1 MTSEVVW
8 RPPWPRRPSWPQR
21 SLETICTCI
30 VWKDWISGLKNP
42 DFFGSRGTW
51 TWIAF
56 LLGDWRTVAPGLDC
70 QSIPHSGQP
79 KGPFSALSAENV
91 GRKSFCIEI
100 PFLPFC
106 RKTLFWQKGSISA
119 ETGSFCRCSYN
130 FLDLIVDL
138 DWTDRS

>member
-1 MTSEVVW
+1 MVDVLCIIVGISEFSVVVTGF
-8 RPPWPRRPSWPQR
+8 
-21 SLETICTCI
+21 ED
-30 VWKDWISGLKNP
+30 WKIRNFFYLGGL
-42 DFFGSRGTW
+42 G
-51 TWIAF
+51 
-56 LLGDWRTVAPGLDC
+56 LGLHSFWGTVAPGLDC
-70 QSIPHSGQP
+70 QSIPHCGQP
-79 KGPFSALSAENV
+79 KGPFSALSAKNF

-100 PFLPFC
+100 PFLPLC